1 VKPLEL
7 VDQAAL
13 RHLVKEIPDSIG
25 GPANAIGT
33 AATGGKLWFGTAA
46 GLALLGRR
54 GRWAA
59 VSGLAA
65 YGVASAAANGPA
77 KWVARRS
84 RPRGV
89 LLAGLPRL
97 GRQPSTSSF
106 PSSHTAAAVAF
117 ATAASIEL
125 PAAAPAL
132 FVPAVAVAVAR
143 MRAVRHYPTDVLAG
157 AALGAAL
164 GGGSALAVRR
174 LRRRLSRTD
183 VSHTPE
189 RVPVAPMDDEA
200 GWDGRALGT

>member
-1 VKPLEL
+1 VKPFQL

-13 RHLVKEIPDSIG
+13 RHFVKEIPDSIG

-33 AATGGKLWFGTAA
+33 AATGGRLWFGTAA

-59 VSGLAA
+59 VGGLAA
-65 YGVASAAANGPA
+65 YGAASAAANGPA
-77 KWVARRS
+77 KWTARRA

-89 LLAGLPRL
+89 LLAGMPRL
-97 GRQPSTSSF
+97 GRRPSTSSF

-132 FVPAVAVAVAR
+132 FVPAAAVAVAR

-157 AALGAAL
+157 AVLGAAL
-164 GGGSALAVRR
+164 GGGSALLVRR
-174 LRRRLSRTD
+174 LRALVSGSD
-183 VSHTPE
+183 VSDAPE
-189 RVPVAPMDDEA
+189 GVEVDPMLEETE
-200 GWDGRALGT
+200 WDGLALGT